1 MAAGLLAAAS
11 IGMVLLTWKGGNG
24 SVVGG
29 NRCGGGLL
37 AMGMMGGAFPTW
49 KGGNRSVV
57 GVNG

>member
-1 MAAGLLAAAS
+1 M
-11 IGMVLLTWKGGNG
+11 
-24 SVVGG
+24 GG

-49 KGGNRSVV
+49 KGGNRSIV